1 MQTELVTM
9 TEIASDYM
17 RKAGYVFFKLEKVE
31 RDEQK
36 NQWRLIFS
44 VDLMRQSKK
53 TVVLDDQTQK
63 VIAFE

>member
-17 RKAGYVFFKLEKVE
+17 RKAGYSIFWLDKVE

-36 NQWRLIFS
+36 NQWRLVFS
-44 VDLMRQSKK
+44 VGISKELKK
-53 TVVLDDQTQK
+53 TVVLDDETQK